1 MQPTAWQLLKSP
13 AALCSQ
19 SRWMGNAVYSF
30 EKSVKLGLK
39 QSKIAQCHLGL
50 CCAAFCVSK
59 LKSALLSWG
68 TIATSSSCTFQ
79 SSLKGGVW
87 CSKLDAVDQN
97 KIFSSLLL
105 LPPLCPRTAV
115 PSLSD
120 AFRAP
125 KWTGQAAF
133 FGFFLSLCWATCH
146 VLLNLERLTFHS
158 GGIGVCCGASAGIAS
173 YSTNFF
179 TQYLC
184 VWNQEGTLEALW
196 WSQETFQTIPDV
208 SFQERTCIKLD
219 FFYTKIGFSG
229 VPGVLI
235 F

>member
-1 MQPTAWQLLKSP
+1 MHGQTLKDYLCWTALCCCLQWALSFSDVLVYKIALWMQPTAWQLLKSP

-30 EKSVKLGLK
+30 EKSVKVGLK

-87 CSKLDAVDQN
+87 CSKLDFAVDQN

-105 LPPLCPRTAV
+105 LPPLCPKTAV
-115 PSLSD
+115 PSLSE

-146 VLLNLERLTFHS
+146 HQ
-158 GGIGVCCGASAGIAS
+158 I
-173 YSTNFF
+173 
-179 TQYLC
+179 
-184 VWNQEGTLEALW
+184 
-196 WSQETFQTIPDV
+196 
-208 SFQERTCIKLD
+208 
-219 FFYTKIGFSG
+219 
-229 VPGVLI
+229 
-235 F
+235 